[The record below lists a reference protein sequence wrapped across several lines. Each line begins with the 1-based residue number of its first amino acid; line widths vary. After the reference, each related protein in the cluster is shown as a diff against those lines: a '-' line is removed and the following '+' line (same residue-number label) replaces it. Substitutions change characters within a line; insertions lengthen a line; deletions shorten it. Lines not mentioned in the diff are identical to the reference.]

1 MGDCTNYWKVKEK
14 IVKENFIYS
23 FYGHWPMNEL
33 RDKAKELYDINK
45 NECDGILFRIIRE
58 NVYGQ
63 CTNFYFLY
71 YDGKKFHKDPDDI
84 YFLDPFTGNLIY
96 Y

>member
-1 MGDCTNYWKVKEK
+1 MRDCINYWKVKEK
-14 IVKENFIYS
+14 IVKENFI
-23 FYGHWPMNEL
+23 FTFQGHWLMHEL
-33 RDKAKELYDINK
+33 RNKAKELYKN

-58 NVYGQ
+58 NVHGE
-63 CTNFYFLY
+63 CTNCYYLY

-84 YFLDPFTGNLIY
+84 YFLNPFTSNY

>member
-14 IVKENFIYS
+14 IVKENFIFS
-23 FYGHWPMNEL
+23 FHGHWLMNEL
-33 RDKAKELYDINK
+33 RDKAKELYDN

-58 NVYGQ
+58 NVHGESIKCY
-63 CTNFYFLY
+63 YLY

-84 YFLDPFTGNLIY
+84 YFLDPFTGNLLY
-96 Y
+96 C